1 MATIDHRH
9 ETRLSTSSCLG
20 GTFYHWKSRRAVNPM
35 LEPIELFYSYAHA
48 DERFR
53 AELEGHLSVLRRLG
67 LILDWHDRRIDIG
80 DDWKGEIDSA
90 LERAQIIL
98 LLVSPDY
105 LASDYTY
112 DVEMKRALERH
123 EAGEARVIPVILRP
137 VGWSDTPLGK
147 LQALPKNGRP
157 VSQWR
162 NRDEA
167 FADVV
172 RDIRAVAE
180 SFQAER
186 GLRPSGV
193 GDDATFESLSPNA
206 SEAPQSPQPPPVR
219 DETGTLLDR
228 PAQEDELG
236 RLSFAH
242 VIALRIRGV
251 RHAYREPGGK
261 DACKRW
267 REVAPG
273 PFIVH
278 LHGAWGSGKSSLL
291 RFVAEE
297 LRNPT
302 MAGPDGSDP
311 LPWVVVEFNAWQHQ
325 RIAPP
330 WWWLLSGVH
339 LEGVRELWRQ
349 SKRRWLVFQLS
360 DLWWRT
366 KHGWPNLVGI
376 TIGLAAVGLAAW
388 ATWSVFTSSND
399 FNTGLKALAALA
411 SSLAVVIGLGLTILG
426 ITRGVR
432 DYLLVRSAAGARDGL
447 AHGHDPLATVKS
459 RFEHVVQALGR
470 PLAVIIDD
478 LDRCQPKF
486 VVELLE
492 GIQTLYGEAPVTYV
506 VAADGR
512 WIRECFEDEYET
524 FKDMPTDVG
533 RPLGYH
539 FLEKT
544 FQLSADVP
552 RLTDR
557 LRHGY
562 FQRLLG
568 VSPPGP
574 DTDAAAATVR
584 TRTASAESE
593 EELRAAVS
601 IARTP
606 QEEAVAIKEALIRA
620 QSAAIRQDTEHRLQN
635 FDALLEPNPRAM
647 KRLVNA
653 YGLAR
658 DVELIES
665 GARVATDTDAIEQ
678 LALWTILRL
687 RWPLLAQHLE
697 RHPNDIDE
705 IGQEK
710 VADKIPERLR
720 EVFADPDVVAV
731 VKGRHVNAQLDRV
744 AVNRIVKSSAYIGIG
759 LGDSPDIQGD
769 VGR

>member
-1 MATIDHRH
+1 MQQ
-9 ETRLSTSSCLG
+9 
-20 GTFYHWKSRRAVNPM
+20 
-35 LEPIELFYSYAHA
+35 PIELFYSYAHA
-48 DERFR
+48 DEELR
-53 AELEGHLSVLRRLG
+53 AELEKHLSGLRRLG
-67 LILDWHDRRIDIG
+67 LIVEWHDRRIDSG

-105 LASDYTY
+105 LASEYTY

-123 EAGEARVIPVILRP
+123 EAGEARVIPVLLRP
-137 VGWSDTPLGK
+137 TDWSDTPLGT
-147 LQALPKNGRP
+147 LQALPRKGPP
-157 VSQWR
+157 VALWD

-167 FADVV
+167 FTEIV
-172 RDIRAVAE
+172 RDLRAVAE
-180 SFQAER
+180 SFQAQ
-186 GLRPSGV
+186 
-193 GDDATFESLSPNA
+193 
-206 SEAPQSPQPPPVR
+206 QSPRPPPVR

-228 PAQEDELG
+228 PAQADELG
-236 RLSFAH
+236 RLAFAR

-251 RHAYREPGGK
+251 RHAYGEPDGK

-267 REVAPG
+267 REIAPG

-291 RFVAEE
+291 GFVAEE

-302 MAGPDGSDP
+302 MAGPDGSTP

-349 SKRRWLVFQLS
+349 SKRRWLLFQLS
-360 DLWWRT
+360 DLWWRL
-366 KHGWPNLVGI
+366 KHSWPNLVGI
-376 TIGLAAVGLAAW
+376 TIGLAAIGLAAW
-388 ATWSVFTSSND
+388 ATWNVFTSSD
-399 FNTGLKALAALA
+399 GFNAGLKALAALA
-411 SSLAVVIGLGLTILG
+411 SSLAVVIGLSLTILG

-512 WIRECFEDEYET
+512 WIRDCFEDEYKT
-524 FKDMPTDVG
+524 FLDMPTDLG

-557 LRHGY
+557 LRHVY

-568 VSPPGP
+568 TGPPDP
-574 DTDAAAATVR
+574 DAEAAATTVR
-584 TRTASAESE
+584 TRAASAESE

-601 IARTP
+601 TAGTP
-606 QEEAVAIKEALIRA
+606 EEEAAAIEEALIRA
-620 QSAAIRQDTEHRLQN
+620 QSASISQDTEHRLQN
-635 FDALLEPNPRAM
+635 FDPLLEPNPRAM

-665 GARVATDTDAIEQ
+665 GAQIATDTDAIEQ

-687 RWPLLAQHLE
+687 RWPLLAHHLE
-697 RHPNDIDE
+697 RHPNDIE
-705 IGQEK
+705 EVGHEP
-710 VADKIPERLR
+710 VPDKIPEGLR

-731 VKGRHVNAQLDRV
+731 VKGWNVDAQLDRV

-759 LGDSPDIQGD
+759 FGGSPDSE
-769 VGR
+769 GRVTL